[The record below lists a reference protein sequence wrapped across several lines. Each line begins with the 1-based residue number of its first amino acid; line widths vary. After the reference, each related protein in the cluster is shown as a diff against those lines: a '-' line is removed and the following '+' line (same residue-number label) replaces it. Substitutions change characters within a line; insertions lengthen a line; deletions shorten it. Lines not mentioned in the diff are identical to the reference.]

1 MKTLKM
7 LLAMLLAFAMLFTCA
22 FAETDA
28 PEAPAETTEEVPA
41 AEPAEDA
48 PEGQPAEETAE
59 TEEADENPV
68 IARLGEFEVRLADVQ
83 TYAQQMYSEGLISS
97 ATDYASALDYLL
109 IYNAL
114 PKVMV
119 ADLGLE
125 NLLSEEEIAAL
136 HAEAEKTYNEEIKA
150 YISYYYGSDLSDE
163 DYQLIYDMVAGAY
176 AEAGYPLERYKEE
189 FAVGEAFAAHFNTF
203 TFDIPDEKVKETFDK
218 LAADDQAMFENNVL
232 MYEYALNYYGFDS
245 YYMPEGY
252 RGITHIL
259 IDADADA
266 LSAYA
271 AATEGT
277 DAETIET
284 AKAAVIESCREKL
297 DEIYAK
303 IEAGESF
310 ENLIN
315 EYNTDPGMSGD
326 NLKNGYAV
334 HKDSITFM
342 QEFTDGAFSEK
353 MVSVGDVSDPVV
365 TSYGVHILYYLR
377 DIPGGVIEY
386 TDKIQADVEAYC
398 VAKEQDALLRQ
409 WLSDYGVEYAPAY
422 AELLG

>member
-1 MKTLKM
+1 MKTIKM
-7 LLAMLLAFAMLFTCA
+7 MLAMLLAFAILFTCA
-22 FAETDA
+22 FAETA
-28 PEAPAETTEEVPA
+28 TPVEPAASAEPATPVEPAES
-41 AEPAEDA
+41 AEPAEEA
-48 PEGQPAEETAE
+48 TASE
-59 TEEADENPV
+59 PVDENPV
-68 IARLGEFEVRLADVQ
+68 VATLREYEIRLADVQ
-83 TYAQQMYSEGLISS
+83 SYAQQMYSEGLVTS
-97 ATDYASALDYLL
+97 ATDYAAALDYLL

-125 NLLSEEEIAAL
+125 NLLTEERIQEL
-136 HAEAEKTYNEEIKA
+136 YAEAEKIYKEEIDA

-163 DYQLIYDMVAGAY
+163 DYQLIYEMVAGAY
-176 AEAGYPLERYKEE
+176 AEAGFPLERYKEE
-189 FAVGEAFAAHFNTF
+189 FVVGEAFAEHFNTF
-203 TFDIPDEKVKETFDK
+203 KFEISDEKLKETFDGFVQSDK
-218 LAADDQAMFENNVL
+218 EMFEDNVM
-232 MYEYALNYYGFDS
+232 MYEYATSYYGYQS

-271 AATEGT
+271 TAAAGT
-277 DAETIET
+277 DAEAIET
-284 AKAAVIESCREKL
+284 AKAAVIESCKEKL
-297 DEIYAK
+297 DEIYGK
-303 IEAGESF
+303 IENGESF
-310 ENLIN
+310 ESLIA

-334 HKDSITFM
+334 HENTVVFM

-386 TDKIQADVEAYC
+386 TDAVKAELEAYLIGL
-398 VAKEQDALLRQ
+398 EQDALLRQ
-409 WLSDYGVEYAPAY
+409 WLSDYGVEYGAAY
-422 AELLG
+422 AGLMG